1 MLIKGVAQAQAARA
15 ILLVTSFQYC
25 IAFPYGPAASRTAT
39 TLTLA
44 DPVSEPTCT
53 TPENFGTFNAS
64 SPHLLGTFPRECI
77 DTANYFFNFPM
88 VAQIAWHWK
97 LLRPGQPPQ
106 PGYNMLPF
114 SAAPTGC
121 MLTLDVLDDPD
132 AEDQLALVQIADDF
146 RALFNK
152 CVRGR
157 VHGPSAGFI
166 PVGRRKVLKLS
177 IGPTPMGGRHNLT
190 AGGLSLG
197 TSAEGRFHDSL
208 ES

>member
-1 MLIKGVAQAQAARA
+1 MLVKGVAQAQAVYA
-15 ILLVTSFQYC
+15 ILLVIYFQYC
-25 IAFPYGPAASRTAT
+25 GANPLRPAGSGTAT

-44 DPVSEPTCT
+44 DISEPICT

-88 VAQIAWHWK
+88 VARIKWHWK

-106 PGYNMLPF
+106 PGYNLLPF
-114 SAAPTGC
+114 AAAPTGC

-132 AEDQLALVQIADDF
+132 AEDQFALVELADDF
-146 RALFNK
+146 RALFNG

-166 PVGRRKVLKLS
+166 PVGPRKVLKLS
-177 IGPTPMGGRHNLT
+177 IGPTTPMGRRQNVT
-190 AGGLSLG
+190 ASGLRLG
-197 TSAEGRFHDSL
+197 ASAEGRYH
-208 ES
+208 ESVE